1 MQITAAVDDPAYD
14 QMVESAKE
22 ITDPSEFINACH
34 EAESYLYYE
43 NVYVIPLD
51 PSEFINACHE
61 AESYLYYEN
70 VYVIPLFQNIST
82 YLVQEGLHGYE
93 ADGGSTF
100 YGYCYYD

>member
-1 MQITAAVDDPAYD
+1 MQITAAVDDPTYD
-14 QMVESAKE
+14 QMVQSAKE

-43 NVYVIPLD
+43 NVYV
-51 PSEFINACHE
+51 N
-61 AESYLYYEN
+61 
-70 VYVIPLFQNIST
+70 PLFQNISA